1 MAVSGQSNYIYW
13 ISYLHVQC
21 VPSYMYISLYTSEYN
36 SEPLTPP
43 TALTVLEI
51 TSSSFTVSWK
61 TPLGQLEEENTIHY
75 LVNVTDTKGK
85 SVVSEVDSTVLSIR
99 VPELLPDHVYQVA
112 VAAVSGER
120 VGPSTTLF
128 LKTSPVTGVYVL
140 HIIFVHKMHA
150 GIYVY
155 FIGILYDL

>member
-1 MAVSGQSNYIYW
+1 MIKPA
-13 ISYLHVQC
+13 HVQYFYLSLPRITQNI
-21 VPSYMYISLYTSEYN
+21 VFYVYILISLYNSEYN

-51 TSSSFTVSWK
+51 TSSSLTVSWRP
-61 TPLGQLEEENTIHY
+61 PLGQFEEETTIHY

-85 SVVSEVDSTVLSIR
+85 SVVNVVNSTVLSIR

-120 VGPSTTLF
+120 VGPSTTMF
-128 LKTSPVTGVYVL
+128 ATTRPATGVCVC
-140 HIIFVHKMHA
+140 
-150 GIYVY
+150 VY
-155 FIGILYDL
+155 LNI